1 MAILNEIVHIGT
13 VECQHTWSSAGFK
26 IRKTGTDKELS
37 EAVDVIDPDN
47 PEYPVYEE
55 VGAYTDAQAQDAAQV
70 VSAVFGGLITPERAT
85 EIKAE
90 ITGDQTDAQAAKTPE
105 LYPAWSDTGTYTQD
119 ERIRYNGVLY
129 KCLQGHTAQAAWTPE
144 AAASLWAKVL
154 VEKDTSGNQTSISD
168 WQQPDSTNPYAKGD
182 KVRFNGKVYES
193 NIDGNV
199 WSPSAYPAGWKEVS
213 A

>member
-70 VSAVFGGLITPERAT
+70 VSAVFGGPITPERAT

-105 LYPAWSDTGTYTQD
+105 LYPTWSDTDTYKKD

-129 KCLQGHTAQAAWTPE
+129 KCLQGHTAQATWTPE

-154 VEKDTSGNQTSISD
+154 VEKDSNGNQTSISD

>member
-1 MAILNEIVHIGT
+1 MSIISESVFIGGIECVHSY
-13 VECQHTWSSAGFK
+13 SSDGHK
-26 IRKTGTDKELS
+26 IRKSDSTKEVP
-37 EAVDVIDPDN
+37 EAVDVIDPEN
-47 PEYPVYEE
+47 RIYPTYEE

-70 VSAVFGGLITPERAT
+70 VSAVFGGPITPERAT
-85 EIKAE
+85 EIKDE

-154 VEKDTSGNQTSISD
+154 VEKDSSGNQTSIDD
-168 WQQPDSTNPYAKGD
+168 WQQSNSTNPYSKGD
-182 KVRFNGKVYES
+182 KVKFNGKIYES
-193 NIDGNV
+193 IIDNNV
-199 WSPSAYPAGWKEVS
+199 WSPSAYPAGWKEVTE
-213 A
+213 